1 MILDLRDVLKN
12 GSLNHP
18 PVTTEDLDTRANPDA
33 SPLVVALLSLDDAD
47 RDEAI
52 SALWSW
58 ARARRDVH
66 LTCNGRLAELPPT
79 IFEITE
85 QDLRA
90 RASSCLGLRPLC
102 RMVKP

>member
-1 MILDLRDVLKN
+1 MILDLRDILRD
-12 GSLNHP
+12 GSLNHL
-18 PVTTEDLDTRANPDA
+18 PVTAEDLDARADPDA
-33 SPLVVALLSLDDAD
+33 SPLVIALLSLDDDD
-47 RDEAI
+47 REEAI

-66 LTCNGRLAELPPT
+66 LICNGRLAEIPPE

-90 RASSCLGLRPLC
+90 RAASCPALKPLC
-102 RMVKP
+102 RMVKL

>member
-1 MILDLRDVLKN
+1 MAAEK
-12 GSLNHP
+12 
-18 PVTTEDLDTRANPDA
+18 TRGDSVRWYFTGAASEGGAQADPDA
-33 SPLVVALLSLDDAD
+33 SPLVIALLSLDDSD
-47 RDEAI
+47 REEAI

-58 ARARRDVH
+58 ARARRDAH
-66 LTCNGRLAELPPT
+66 LICNGRLAEIPPA

-90 RASSCLGLRPLC
+90 RAASCPALKPLC